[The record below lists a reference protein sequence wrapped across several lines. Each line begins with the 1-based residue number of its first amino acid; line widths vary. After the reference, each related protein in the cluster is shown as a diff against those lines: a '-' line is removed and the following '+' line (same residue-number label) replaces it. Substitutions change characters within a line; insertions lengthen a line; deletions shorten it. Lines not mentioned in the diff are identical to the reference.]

1 MVTLSFQDLPSG
13 ISMVH
18 RHFGIDIAK
27 KTFQVCFLY
36 RGAEFQQAFSNNEK
50 GFKELL
56 AWAREQSP
64 KGQLR
69 FSMEF
74 TGGYE
79 RDLTQFLKDKK
90 HYVSVLDPGK
100 VFHFKKSLVK
110 VGKSDPS
117 DAYAICVMAREREPE
132 EWNPRPDPYVVYL
145 QLNRSRD
152 ALVEQ
157 LTATRNRAG
166 APGVL
171 AIVREQFDPIIAV
184 LEYAIENLEARMA
197 ELEAAQPEFGES
209 LGLLVEVTGIATVSA
224 RQILAEMGPIQ
235 DYPTPH
241 KLALA
246 AGLVPIP
253 RKSGT
258 SLNNRSLVP
267 YGNAKLRCAAY
278 RIALVAKRYD
288 PAFKAYANRIES
300 NGNKSKKT
308 IITACAR
315 KLMHIIWA
323 ILKYKTPYNPEIF
336 MKHAKLT

>member
-1 MVTLSFQDLPSG
+1 
-13 ISMVH
+13 MVH

-36 RGAEFQQAFSNNEK
+36 RSAEFQQSFSNDEK
-50 GFKELL
+50 GFNELL
-56 AWAREQSP
+56 TWAKKISP

-69 FSMEF
+69 FSMEH

-79 RDLTQFLKDKK
+79 RELTQFLQGKK

-100 VFHFKKSLVK
+100 VYHFKRSLVK

-117 DAYAICVMAREREPE
+117 DAYAICLMAKEREPE
-132 EWNPRPDPYVVYL
+132 EWNPRPDPFVAYL
-145 QLNRSRD
+145 QLNRTRD
-152 ALVEQ
+152 VLVEQ

-171 AIVREQFDPIIAV
+171 AMVREQFDPIIAV
-184 LEYAIENLEARMA
+184 LEFSIENLETRME
-197 ELEAAQPEFGES
+197 ELESSLPEFGENLS
-209 LGLLVEVTGIATVSA
+209 LLVEVTGIATVSA
-224 RQILAEMGPIQ
+224 RQILAEMGPIE

-258 SLNNRSLVP
+258 SLDDRSLVP

-278 RIALVAKRYD
+278 RIALVAKRHD
-288 PAFKAYANRIES
+288 PAFKAYAQRIES

-315 KLMHIIWA
+315 KLMHVIWA
-323 ILKYKTPYNPEIF
+323 ILKYKTPYNPEVF
-336 MKHAKLT
+336 MKHARLT